1 MRSIFKLLKLLIIL
15 LVLLSSV
22 LLYRTF
28 QFQQDKVNY
37 DKINLISMDYE
48 AAVKRFAQSL
58 QIKTI
63 SYQNPEDR
71 DPNAIIEFHQFLL
84 QSFPRLHQQLE
95 LTKIN
100 QYSLLYHWKGESDL
114 NQHQTKPKPILLMA
128 HFDVVPI
135 NPSTLDQWQYPPFDG
150 VVAEQTIWGRGAL
163 DDKSAV
169 VSLMEAVEQLIS
181 SGFKPNRD
189 IYISLGHDEEVG
201 GLEGAAKTA
210 EYLKSKAVEF
220 EFVLDEGG
228 FLTQDIIKG
237 VKLPI
242 GVIGVAE
249 KGYLSLKLTTQ
260 SAGGHSSVPP
270 DITSIGR
277 LSRALVAIEEHPF
290 KPRLVAATRG
300 LLQTLGLQMPFA
312 KRLVMANLWLFEP
325 FVLQQMSH
333 SPLTNAS
340 IRTTQALTVFNAGSK
355 ENVLP
360 TEASAIVNLRL
371 LPGDNLKQVLSQ
383 VVTTINDP
391 LVKVESLRGIEATSI
406 SDFESYNFELL
417 SKTLQQV
424 SPEADILIAPNLLSG
439 GTDSKHFISLS
450 ENVYR
455 LNGVK
460 VDKTSFSG
468 FHGINEHLAID
479 EYKRSI
485 NFYYQLI
492 RHLND

>member
-1 MRSIFKLLKLLIIL
+1 MKSIFKLLKLLIVL
-15 LVLLSSV
+15 FVLLAIV
-22 LLYRTF
+22 LVYRTF
-28 QFQQDKVNY
+28 RFQQDKVNY
-37 DKINLISMDYE
+37 DKINLISMDYD
-48 AAVKRFAQSL
+48 AAVQRFAKSL
-58 QIKTI
+58 RIKTI

-71 DPNAIIEFHQFLL
+71 DPNAIIEFHQFLQ
-84 QSFPRLHQQLE
+84 QSFPLLHQQLE

-100 QYSLLYHWKGESDL
+100 QYSLLYHWKAEQNSMPQQSKL
-114 NQHQTKPKPILLMA
+114 KPILLMA

-135 NPSTLDQWQYPPFDG
+135 NPTTLDQWRYPPFDG
-150 VVAEQTIWGRGAL
+150 KVAEQTIWGRGSL

-169 VSLMEAVEQLIS
+169 VSLMEAVEQLLA

-189 IYISLGHDEEVG
+189 IYIAFGHDEEVG

-210 EYLKSKAVEF
+210 QYLKSKGVEF
-220 EFVLDEGG
+220 DFVLDEGG
-228 FLTQDIIKG
+228 FLTQGIIKG
-237 VKLPI
+237 VETPI
-242 GVIGVAE
+242 GLIGVAE

-277 LSRALVAIEEHPF
+277 LSQALVAIEKHPF

-300 LLQTLGLQMPFA
+300 LLQTLGQQMPFT

-371 LPGDNLKQVLSQ
+371 LPGDNLQQVQNQ
-383 VVTTINDP
+383 VEKSINDP
-391 LVKVESLRGIEATSI
+391 LVKIESLGGIEATSI
-406 SDFESYNFELL
+406 SNIASNNFDLL
-417 SKTLQQV
+417 GKTLLQV
-424 SPEADILIAPNLLSG
+424 SPEVDIVIAPNLLVG
-439 GTDSKHFISLS
+439 GTDSKHFTALA

-460 VDKTSFSG
+460 VDQKSFSG
-468 FHGINEHLAID
+468 FHGINEHLSID

-492 RHLND
+492 QHLND